1 MAEEAGE
8 REAMEQR
15 RRTPDRAKVGVAGG
29 ITRDAIAAI
38 VEIAPTARIAAA
50 NGSIET
56 AGDIDAIADADGAV
70 VVQPSEE
77 EAPRAALPR

>member
-1 MAEEAGE
+1 
-8 REAMEQR
+8 MEQR
-15 RRTPDRAKVGVAGG
+15 RRIPGRARVGVAEG
-29 ITRDAIAAI
+29 ITRDATAAT

-50 NGSIET
+50 NGSIGT
-56 AGDIDAIADADGAV
+56 AGDTGAIAAADGAV